1 MNLVKTLAVVTAFLC
16 AATVANAEGL
26 KIGGK
31 INYFAV
37 QPTGDDADDYDM
49 SFLGF
54 GAGVALEVPL
64 GPVTLNP
71 GVEFYYSKPFS
82 MEYDIGA
89 SDKAKASITE
99 LGISIP
105 VVVQYGISDAYVGAG
120 VQANLPLSSKQKTE
134 IPEMSMMGIVVP
146 AVDEEEDTE
155 NRSAVDFG
163 IAIVAGYNIN
173 SNISVGAK
181 AVIGLTTCDSEGEA
195 NVKYN
200 QYGLGVTY
208 FF

>member
-1 MNLVKTLAVVTAFLC
+1 MNLVKTLAVATAFLC

-31 INYFAV
+31 LNYFAV

-49 SFLGF
+49 SFIGF

-71 GVEFYYSKPFS
+71 GVEFYYAKPFS
-82 MEYDIGA
+82 MEEGDY
-89 SDKAKASITE
+89 KASITE

-120 VQANLPLSSKQKTE
+120 VQANIPISSKTKVE
-134 IPEMSMMGIVVP
+134 MPEQSVMGIVIVP
-146 AVDEEEDTE
+146 AIDEEEDTE
-155 NRSAVDFG
+155 NRSAIDLG

-173 SNISVGAK
+173 ANISVGAK
-181 AVIGLTTCDSEGEA
+181 AVIGLTTIDSEGDA
-195 NVKYN
+195 SLKYN